1 MEYSCQGKPP
11 AAGGQLAVTIGSG
24 FALLRPKAKF
34 GIMLEPLKLGTVPT
48 YTGRMLF
55 NPMVALVQV
64 SRNGDVSAVRL
75 V

>member
-1 MEYSCQGKPP
+1 M
-11 AAGGQLAVTIGSG
+11 
-24 FALLRPKAKF
+24 LRPKAKF